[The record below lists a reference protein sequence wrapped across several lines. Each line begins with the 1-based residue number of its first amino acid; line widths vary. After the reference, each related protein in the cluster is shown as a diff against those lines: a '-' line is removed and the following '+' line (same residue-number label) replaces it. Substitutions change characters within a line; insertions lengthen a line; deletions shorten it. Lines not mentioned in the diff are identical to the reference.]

1 MKKYIFKIFLSVA
14 AIFFIFSSQ
23 KGYSEEVKYHS
34 NIEKDKIDEIFS
46 TKIVGSDS
54 ITSDFPGWITNQKTY
69 IVVKE
74 DLHGDYSFWFNT
86 PNLQKIAINKFYSIF
101 PNGYVGEGRDVK
113 KLHDLSMFKIYE
125 MKDRDEAKTGLQK
138 YGFHIPSIPYI
149 GEYPMIEMSISGI
162 LVEDNPIS
170 FIVNK
175 ISSLFGGDIIKAP
188 DTSDLKT
195 LKYITP
201 NDYEHRDNSF
211 EKWLDLYWD
220 KVKNEISDGQ
230 VMLTKSSDI
239 DENGKDKS
247 GNVWVWKNIV
257 KDTEIYKLTS
267 GADVDAAFKS
277 YLGKY
282 YSNFVL
288 NLISL
293 AVEKDPERSFE
304 NNPIRQ
310 MPYEM
315 DSMVAEDKNN
325 LVPDPRVYNNTNLG
339 IAEIKNDLPR
349 MFMTNFSIGILD
361 LFGEISSYT
370 SFLNSLI
377 SMKVV
382 KDSGIDIT
390 AFYNSDVIGWIFTMG
405 VIAYAV
411 YILSLLIKSVRGN
424 SSMYNTLIK
433 SIVGMFI
440 VLFSMF
446 VILKPESFYNS
457 MDNITKYALNAE
469 SAVTST
475 NKEVSELIS
484 QGNADEQAA
493 ATYWIPYFSL
503 WTEYNTN
510 HTLAENVIDK
520 SKYDSENEQ
529 KNMLYPKLNG
539 EELLLWS
546 ANLADAWTDS
556 DFKNDNQ
563 ALRTVDHFMA
573 PRIENLDVS
582 KTPMFTTAKNEN
594 YNGGYQGTLAL
605 NTMITI
611 LVLFLFV
618 FIKLLFFSEFIF
630 ELLMFPI
637 NLAQS
642 MVSQRILVGMFKSLG
657 YAVLRIFILS
667 LAISLI
673 IINGIT
679 NTTIAGAFITIF
691 IVLGMYYFSKQA
703 IRRRSKIVPKLF
715 YALLKM

>member
-14 AIFFIFSSQ
+14 AILFIFSSQ

-113 KLHDLSMFKIYE
+113 KLHDSSMFKIYE

-201 NDYEHRDNSF
+201 NDYEYRDNSF

-220 KVKNEISDGQ
+220 KVKDEISDGQ

-293 AVEKDPERSFE
+293 AVEKDQERSFE

-315 DSMVAEDKNN
+315 DSMIAEDKNN

-349 MFMTNFSIGILD
+349 MFMTNLSIGVLD

-529 KNMLYPKLNG
+529 NNMLYPKLNG

-582 KTPMFTTAKNEN
+582 KTPMFTTARNEN

-642 MVSQRILVGMFKSLG
+642 MVSQRILAGMFKNLG
-657 YAVLRIFILS
+657 YAVLRIFVLS

>member
-1 MKKYIFKIFLSVA
+1 MA
-14 AIFFIFSSQ
+14 AILFIFSGQ

-125 MKDRDEAKTGLQK
+125 MKDRDEANTGLQK

-230 VMLTKSSDI
+230 VMLTKSSEI

-257 KDTEIYKLTS
+257 KDTDIYKLTS
-267 GADVDAAFKS
+267 GADVDQAFKN

-293 AVEKDPERSFE
+293 AVDKDPERSFE

-349 MFMTNFSIGILD
+349 MFMTNLSMSILD

-390 AFYNSDVIGWIFTMG
+390 AFYNSDIIGWIFTMG

-411 YILSLLIKSVRGN
+411 YVLTLLIKSVRGN
-424 SSMYNTLIK
+424 GSMYNTLIK
-433 SIVGMFI
+433 SVVGMFI

-503 WTEYNTN
+503 WTQYNTN
-510 HTLAENVIDK
+510 HTLSENVIDK
-520 SKYDSENEQ
+520 SKYNSENEQ
-529 KNMLYPKLNG
+529 KDMVYPKLH
-539 EELLLWS
+539 EQELLLWS

-582 KTPMFTTAKNEN
+582 KTPMFTTARNEN

-611 LVLFLFV
+611 VVLFVFV
-618 FIKLLFFSEFIF
+618 FIKLLFFSEFVF

-642 MVSQRILVGMFKSLG
+642 MVSQRILVGMFKNLG
-657 YAVLRIFILS
+657 YAVLRIFVLS

-673 IINGIT
+673 ILNGIT

-691 IVLGMYYFSKQA
+691 IVLGIYYFSKQA